1 MNDNPFIPPAFPG
14 EIKRPLEI
22 DCSWETLLRQAAM
35 TVETHVINAKTII
48 KEHFEFSGDKELNM
62 LVLEITKLI
71 SAEFAKDTQAVML
84 QKIAEA
90 ITNHSRD

>member
-1 MNDNPFIPPAFPG
+1 MNDNPFIPIGIPG
-14 EIKRPLEI
+14 EIQRPLDI
-22 DCSWETLLRQAAM
+22 DCSWETLLRQSAM

-48 KEHFEFSGDKELNM
+48 KEHFEFSGTKDLNM
-62 LVLEITKLI
+62 LVLEVTKLI
-71 SAEFAKDTQAVML
+71 SVEFAKDTQAVML